1 MINEIIS
8 PSSVYDKI
16 YQNILE
22 PAHRQISRLAAQE
35 TGADENSPQVLILTH
50 TLFGQAVMFRIH
62 KEALLRRMKI
72 KQYTPE
78 LLNEIKK
85 HIGGKL
91 RRHIGTGKEAKMK
104 KIPTILIA
112 AAAAVAAFFLLTAG
126 KKDDDG
132 VITLYGNVD
141 IRQVDMSFRVPGTL
155 KEMFFEEGERVQK
168 GDLLAALDDEDY
180 RRTYEKSLAEIKRCE
195 AQLRE
200 AVSLLETNLPLCKQ
214 KISSERSCISYAN
227 ARDEAAAA
235 VEAAKSAGRYEKNQ
249 LEYTKIYAPADGIVS
264 SRIQEPGAT
273 VSAGQPVY
281 TVTKTEPLWIR
292 VYLPE
297 PKLGRVDY
305 GSKAVIVTDGIDPA
319 TGERKHYRGHVGY
332 ISPVAEFTP
341 KTVQTEELRTDLVY
355 RLNIYVDDADRFLK
369 QGMPT
374 TVKIYAEHEEKSDD
388 GEKLH

>member
-1 MINEIIS
+1 
-8 PSSVYDKI
+8 
-16 YQNILE
+16 
-22 PAHRQISRLAAQE
+22 
-35 TGADENSPQVLILTH
+35 
-50 TLFGQAVMFRIH
+50 
-62 KEALLRRMKI
+62 
-72 KQYTPE
+72 
-78 LLNEIKK
+78 
-85 HIGGKL
+85 
-91 RRHIGTGKEAKMK
+91 MK

-168 GDLLAALDDEDY
+168 GDLLATLDDEDY

-355 RLNIYVDDADRFLK
+355 RLNVYVDDADRFLK

-374 TVKIYAEHEEKSDD
+374 TVKIYAEHAEKSDD

>member
-1 MINEIIS
+1 
-8 PSSVYDKI
+8 
-16 YQNILE
+16 
-22 PAHRQISRLAAQE
+22 
-35 TGADENSPQVLILTH
+35 
-50 TLFGQAVMFRIH
+50 
-62 KEALLRRMKI
+62 
-72 KQYTPE
+72 
-78 LLNEIKK
+78 
-85 HIGGKL
+85 
-91 RRHIGTGKEAKMK
+91 MK

-168 GDLLAALDDEDY
+168 GDLLATLDDEDY

-249 LEYTKIYAPADGIVS
+249 LESTKIYAPADGIVS

-341 KTVQTEELRTDLVY
+341 
-355 RLNIYVDDADRFLK
+355 
-369 QGMPT
+369 
-374 TVKIYAEHEEKSDD
+374 
-388 GEKLH
+388 

>member
-1 MINEIIS
+1 
-8 PSSVYDKI
+8 
-16 YQNILE
+16 
-22 PAHRQISRLAAQE
+22 
-35 TGADENSPQVLILTH
+35 
-50 TLFGQAVMFRIH
+50 
-62 KEALLRRMKI
+62 
-72 KQYTPE
+72 
-78 LLNEIKK
+78 
-85 HIGGKL
+85 
-91 RRHIGTGKEAKMK
+91 MK

-180 RRTYEKSLAEIKRCE
+180 RRTYEKSLA
-195 AQLRE
+195 
-200 AVSLLETNLPLCKQ
+200 ETNLPLCKQ

-355 RLNIYVDDADRFLK
+355 RLNVYVDDADRFLK

-374 TVKIYAEHEEKSDD
+374 TVKIYAEHAEKSDD

>member
-1 MINEIIS
+1 MAIFIIKMNYFS
-8 PSSVYDKI
+8 KKI
-16 YQNILE
+16 SKAAADLKCSTL
-22 PAHRQISRLAAQE
+22 ASGRSAAQ
-35 TGADENSPQVLILTH
+35 
-50 TLFGQAVMFRIH
+50 
-62 KEALLRRMKI
+62 
-72 KQYTPE
+72 
-78 LLNEIKK
+78 
-85 HIGGKL
+85 
-91 RRHIGTGKEAKMK
+91 
-104 KIPTILIA
+104 
-112 AAAAVAAFFLLTAG
+112 
-126 KKDDDG
+126 
-132 VITLYGNVD
+132 
-141 IRQVDMSFRVPGTL
+141 
-155 KEMFFEEGERVQK
+155 
-168 GDLLAALDDEDY
+168 
-180 RRTYEKSLAEIKRCE
+180 
-195 AQLRE
+195 
-200 AVSLLETNLPLCKQ
+200 LC
-214 KISSERSCISYAN
+214 
-227 ARDEAAAA
+227 DEAAAA

-374 TVKIYAEHEEKSDD
+374 TVKIYAEHAEKSDD

>member
-1 MINEIIS
+1 METTEKILKLAAENRQQAFRVIEQSNVIGCWQSVGARINLIGSLKTGLLMKHRDIDFH
-8 PSSVYDKI
+8 VYTPRL
-16 YQNILE
+16 NVAE
-22 PAHRQISRLAAQE
+22 SFRAMTRLA
-35 TGADENSPQVLILTH
+35 ENP
-50 TLFGQAVMFRIH
+50 RIV
-62 KEALLRRMKI
+62 KTE
-72 KQYTPE
+72 YV
-78 LLNEIKK
+78 N
-85 HIGGKL
+85 
-91 RRHIGTGKEAKMK
+91 
-104 KIPTILIA
+104 
-112 AAAAVAAFFLLTAG
+112 LTAEE
-126 KKDDDG
+126 DACLEWHAWYQSDDG
-132 VITLYGNVD
+132 NTWQI
-141 IRQVDMSFRVPGTL
+141 DMIHMAEGCRWDGY
-155 KEMFFEEGERVQK
+155 FEKFADR
-168 GDLLAALDDEDY
+168 
-180 RRTYEKSLAEIKRCE
+180 I
-195 AQLRE
+195 
-200 AVSLLETNLPLCKQ
+200 N
-214 KISSERSCISYAN
+214 AN

-374 TVKIYAEHEEKSDD
+374 TVKIYAEHAEKSDD